1 MESEKKIELEIG
13 IFAPP
18 IEEQLKDFN
27 IPKEQTDEW
36 EHISNFL
43 FTRSIDRKLTD
54 NQCDKLFYALIG
66 EIQNYVRSETRN
78 EQRKSKRD

>member
-1 MESEKKIELEIG
+1 MESEKKIELRIG

-18 IEEQLKDFN
+18 LEEQLKDFN

-43 FTRSIDRKLTD
+43 FRQSIGGILT
-54 NQCDKLFYALIG
+54 NKQSDKLFSALIG
-66 EIQNYVRSETRN
+66 EIQKYVRS
-78 EQRKSKRD
+78 KDKK

>member
-13 IFAPP
+13 LFAPP

-43 FTRSIDRKLTD
+43 FRQSIGRKLTD
-54 NQCDKLFYALIG
+54 KQCDKLFYALIG
-66 EIQNYVRSETRN
+66 EIQNYVRSKATN
-78 EQRKSKRD
+78 GKRKSERD

>member
-1 MESEKKIELEIG
+1 MKDKEKQIELSIG
-13 IFAPP
+13 LFAPS

-43 FTRSIDRKLTD
+43 FRQHINGKLTD
-54 NQCDKLFYALIG
+54 KQCDKLFYALIN
-66 EIQNYVRSETRN
+66 EIQQYVN
-78 EQRKSKRD
+78 KKEQL